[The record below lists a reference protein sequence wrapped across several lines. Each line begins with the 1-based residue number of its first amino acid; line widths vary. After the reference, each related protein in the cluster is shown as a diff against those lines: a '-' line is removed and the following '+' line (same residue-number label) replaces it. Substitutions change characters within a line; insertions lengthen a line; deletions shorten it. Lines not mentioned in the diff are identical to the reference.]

1 MLDVTDSRRV
11 EQVLRD
17 RNEAL
22 EQADQVKTAFVTN
35 MSYELRTPL
44 TTIAGFA
51 EMMSAGYAGELSPS
65 AKDYVDGILQST
77 GRLAMLIDN
86 VLDLTQGEAGTLPIE
101 RAPVELAAV
110 ARESATRLSA
120 DAKAKGIDL
129 AVSLE
134 DSLGVVQGDARRIG
148 QAIDHL
154 LDNALAHCGKGARVL
169 LHGDGGADKAR
180 IVISDN
186 GPGIPTAQQDAIFDP
201 TARAGQARAGG
212 RAGIGLPLARQLA
225 QAHGGTLQLV
235 SEAGQGTMIVI
246 ELPRG

>member
-1 MLDVTDSRRV
+1 
-11 EQVLRD
+11 
-17 RNEAL
+17 
-22 EQADQVKTAFVTN
+22 
-35 MSYELRTPL
+35 MSW
-44 TTIAGFA
+44 
-51 EMMSAGYAGELSPS
+51 
-65 AKDYVDGILQST
+65 
-77 GRLAMLIDN
+77 
-86 VLDLTQGEAGTLPIE
+86 
-101 RAPVELAAV
+101 
-110 ARESATRLSA
+110 
-120 DAKAKGIDL
+120 
-129 AVSLE
+129 
-134 DSLGVVQGDARRIG
+134 RIG

-154 LDNALAHCGKGARVL
+154 LDNALTHCGKGARVL

-235 SEAGQGTMIVI
+235 AEAGQGTMIVI